1 MKLGCLASPLV
12 AVKLRNCPEL
22 NSLIDNNTQFDE
34 VHSMALRRNHD
45 LAFSVFTVAERPH
58 AIASDFSPRS

>member
-1 MKLGCLASPLV
+1 MKQGCKARPLV

-34 VHSMALRRNHD
+34 DHSMALGRNHD
-45 LAFSVFTVAERPH
+45 LAFSVFTVAERRH
-58 AIASDFSPRS
+58 AIASDFSPR